1 MKRVQQDSPLSFEEV
16 KDMVERAK
24 PEVKELIAFLYL
36 TGCRISE
43 ALRVKVEDVWLEGDD
58 RACFRIPILKTGK
71 GGKHVIKVSRNAPFL
86 GLILEKWRH
95 KNVNN
100 QITEPLFFFSSNLNS
115 ARVMAWRKIKK
126 LNPRV
131 YPHLFRHTRLTRLAE
146 KGATASQLQAWAG
159 WESIKM
165 ADIYVR
171 RTARM
176 IEDLADKVD

>member
-1 MKRVQQDSPLSFEEV
+1 MKRVQQDTPLSFEEV

-24 PEVKELIAFLYL
+24 PEIKELIAFLYL

-86 GLILEKWRH
+86 SLILEKWRH
-95 KNVNN
+95 KKVNN